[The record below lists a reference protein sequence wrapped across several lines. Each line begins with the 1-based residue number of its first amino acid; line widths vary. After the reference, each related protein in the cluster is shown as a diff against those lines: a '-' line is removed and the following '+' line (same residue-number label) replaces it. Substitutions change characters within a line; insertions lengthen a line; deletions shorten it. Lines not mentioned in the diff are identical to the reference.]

1 MTTNSTTYHDF
12 GNPPIVAAWL
22 NDVNTTVYT
31 ALGDGSLN
39 PPATPA
45 QVLANIGAV
54 GAASP
59 TFTGTVTV
67 TGNETVSG
75 TLGVTGASTFGNTVG
90 ITGNTTVGGTLGV
103 TGATTLSS
111 AGVTG
116 NATVGGT
123 FGVTGQ
129 TTLGAATGVTATLA
143 DNTTKLATTAFVLAN
158 SVSTVS
164 PAFTGTPTAP
174 TASLGT
180 NTTQLATTA
189 FVENTI
195 TTTPG
200 LPIQMKAA
208 TDAGKTTTSTTQVS
222 LTNTNVSFTPL
233 STSSTIVVDCQGQ
246 FNITNVSAT
255 NVQGTFQLYDGAT
268 ALGTIFF
275 IESPTASGGTGTEI
289 MGVCRAIISN
299 SSVTA
304 RSFALHGF
312 TSISTATT
320 SATNLNFV
328 ITEIHN

>member
-12 GNPPIVAAWL
+12 GNPVIAAAWL

-67 TGNETVSG
+67 NGNETVSG
-75 TLGVTGASTFGNTVG
+75 TLGV
-90 ITGNTTVGGTLGV
+90 TGNTTVGGTLGV

-158 SVSTVS
+158 SVSTAS

-189 FVENTI
+189 FVENAI
-195 TTTPG
+195 QTTAG
-200 LPIQMKAA
+200 FPIQMRTG
-208 TDAGKTTTSTTQVS
+208 TDSGKTTTSTTQVN
-222 LTNTNVSFTPL
+222 LNNANIAFTPL
-233 STSSTIVVDCQGQ
+233 STNSTIIIDVQGAFGISNVSST
-246 FNITNVSAT
+246 NTTAS
-255 NVQGTFQLYDGAT
+255 FQIYDGAT
-268 ALGTIFF
+268 ALGTVYTL
-275 IESPTASGGTGTEI
+275 SASSSTGGTGNQAPGT
-289 MGVCRAIISN
+289 VRAIISN
-299 SSVTA
+299 ASLTA

-312 TSISTATT
+312 QLTGAGGPATA